1 MPRILS
7 NKPCKLT
14 LQDNISGG
22 SITLGYIPP
31 SSDDRIKYSNSIIT
45 RKGRKIDSTMGET
58 RAKYGKKILD
68 SITDGDFVREDGK
81 PLSSNPSSPDYDP
94 KWKDLVCEFAPDVVA
109 MLAIHVF
116 EVGLTISEAE
126 EEENPT

>member
-7 NKPCKLT
+7 NKPCKVT
-14 LQDNISGG
+14 FQDNISGG
-22 SITLGYIPP
+22 NITLGYIPP

-68 SITDGDFVREDGK
+68 SITDGDFAREDGR
-81 PLSSNPSSPDYDP
+81 PISSNPQSPAYDE
-94 KWKDLVCEFAPDVVA
+94 KWKDIVAEFAPDVVA

-116 EVGLTISEAE
+116 EAGLTISETE
-126 EEENPT
+126 DEDPT